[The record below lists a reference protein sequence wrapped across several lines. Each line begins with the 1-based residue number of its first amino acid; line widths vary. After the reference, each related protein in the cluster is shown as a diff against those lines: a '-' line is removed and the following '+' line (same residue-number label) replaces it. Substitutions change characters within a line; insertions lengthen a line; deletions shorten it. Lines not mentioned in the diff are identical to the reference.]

1 MKLKYTLGLVVLSST
16 LLLGGCTDPIS
27 ALITKA
33 NESQWQDIGSVH
45 LRQPITLDTKPDN
58 GTNVRVSN
66 RMFVELDNIER
77 IKHDTKS
84 FSLDITT
91 IDDFDSELIKSQIEK
106 EFKKIGYTL
115 DDNAEPIV
123 ITILDLGARE
133 EKTERHYQSFGGLG
147 SVLTGIGATV
157 VQAVA
162 TEAVASVAGARAS
175 VADGIARSVT
185 YSIAY
190 NDDVRNMKLE
200 HVNGTN
206 IKLNNPVMIK
216 IRDINTFTAMIAK
229 STAEL
234 LTPFAE

>member
-1 MKLKYTLGLVVLSST
+1 MKRRHTLGLAILSST

-27 ALITKA
+27 ALLIKA
-33 NESQWQDIGSVH
+33 GENSMYNIDSVR
-45 LRQPITLDTKPDN
+45 LYDRLTIDTKPDN

-66 RMFVELDNIER
+66 NMFVELDNIER

-91 IDDFDSELIKSQIEK
+91 VDDFDSELIKSQIEK

-133 EKTERHYQSFGGLG
+133 EKTERHYHTFGGLG
-147 SVLTGIGATV
+147 SVLTGIGATAM
-157 VQAVA
+157 QAVA
-162 TEAVASVAGARAS
+162 TEAVASVAGAGAS
-175 VADGIARSVT
+175 VSDGIARSVT